1 MSEAFNPSFCTVE
14 EATLTS
20 VDERKVDITAL
31 IYGVGTYSAL
41 TSSALMGT
49 IQVYDSVGTL
59 HNHPLRGEER
69 LDLTLKGHDFQTE
82 VIITGQIVRIDN
94 VKTNTAGDGY
104 FYDLH
109 FVTLSSYEAGIQ
121 SVIAPYQNMTGSAA
135 AKSVFKKYFNK
146 GKSLTPFADAR
157 EALPIESQRYKM
169 QGSKERRFYLENSKN
184 KLHCIIPDFSPAEA
198 MNFLASKSL
207 ATSASPSN
215 MFRFF
220 ETYNGYY
227 WCTDEWLLK
236 MAKENK
242 KKIKDLYYMPFSEKD
257 PRKAELIS
265 QTLQSFENTNHV
277 NTEADIDSGGYT
289 NTVLEI
295 DLITHHAQYHNFN
308 YEEQK
313 RKFTQM
319 GGAPLTSN
327 TGAVHSEKF
336 IKKTFTPGNGNQSV
350 VFRDWQADGTET
362 KPEQKIR
369 EPQNMVEIIQ
379 NRKAYN
385 HHLNNSQVQISIQGR
400 LDLQPGEVVN
410 VIVQEPNVE
419 LSAENNERLSGLYLI
434 SSVSHSIQENQ
445 LNTSAEITKYD
456 WNRGDL

>member
-1 MSEAFNPSFCTVE
+1 
-14 EATLTS
+14 
-20 VDERKVDITAL
+20 
-31 IYGVGTYSAL
+31 
-41 TSSALMGT
+41 
-49 IQVYDSVGTL
+49 
-59 HNHPLRGEER
+59 
-69 LDLTLKGHDFQTE
+69 
-82 VIITGQIVRIDN
+82 
-94 VKTNTAGDGY
+94 
-104 FYDLH
+104 
-109 FVTLSSYEAGIQ
+109 
-121 SVIAPYQNMTGSAA
+121 MTGSAA

>member
-1 MSEAFNPSFCTVE
+1 MSETFNPSFCTIE

-20 VDERKVDITAL
+20 VDERVVDITPL

-41 TSSALMGT
+41 SASALVGT
-49 IQVYDSVGTL
+49 IEVYDSVGTL
-59 HNHPLRGEER
+59 HNHPLRGEEK
-69 LDLTLKGHDFQTE
+69 LNLTLKGHDFQTE
-82 VIITGQIVRIDN
+82 VKIVGQIIKIDN
-94 VKTNTAGDGY
+94 VKSNTAGDGY
-104 FYDLH
+104 FYNLH
-109 FVTLSSYEAGIQ
+109 FVTLTSYEAGIQ
-121 SVIAPYQNMTGSAA
+121 NVIAPYQNMTGSTA

-146 GKSLTPFADAR
+146 GKTLNAYGDVR
-157 EALPIESQRYKM
+157 ELLPVESERLRI
-169 QGSKERRFYLENSKN
+169 QGSDRKFYLENSKN
-184 KLHCIIPDFSPAEA
+184 KLHCIIPDFTPAGA

-220 ETYNGYY
+220 ETYDGYY

-236 MAKENK
+236 RAKENK
-242 KKIKDLYYMPFSEKD
+242 KKIKDLYYMPFTEKD

-265 QTLQSFENTNHV
+265 QTLESFENTNHV
-277 NTEADIDSGGYT
+277 NTEADLDSGAYT

-295 DLITHHAQYHNFN
+295 DLITHHMQYHNFN
-308 YEEQK
+308 YQEQK
-313 RKFTQM
+313 KKFKQM
-319 GGAPLTSN
+319 GGAPQTSN
-327 TGAVHSEKF
+327 AGAVHSDTF
-336 IKKTFTPGNGNQSV
+336 IKNTFTKENANQSV
-350 VFRDWQADGTET
+350 VFRDWQAEGTET

-385 HHLNNSQVQISIQGR
+385 HHLNNSKVQITIQGR
-400 LDLQPGEVVN
+400 LDLQPGQVVN

-419 LSAENNERLSGLYLI
+419 LSEENDERLSGLYLV

-456 WNRGDL
+456 WDKGDL

>member
-1 MSEAFNPSFCTVE
+1 
-14 EATLTS
+14 
-20 VDERKVDITAL
+20 
-31 IYGVGTYSAL
+31 
-41 TSSALMGT
+41 MGT

>member
-1 MSEAFNPSFCTVE
+1 MSETFNPSFCTIE

-20 VDERKVDITAL
+20 VDERVVDITPL

-41 TSSALMGT
+41 SASALVGT
-49 IQVYDSVGTL
+49 IEVYDSVGTL
-59 HNHPLRGEER
+59 HNHPLRGEEK
-69 LDLTLKGHDFQTE
+69 LNLTLKGHDFQTE
-82 VIITGQIVRIDN
+82 VRIVGQIIKIDN
-94 VKTNTAGDGY
+94 VKSNTAGDGY
-104 FYDLH
+104 FYNLH
-109 FVTLSSYEAGIQ
+109 FVTLTSYEAGIQ
-121 SVIAPYQNMTGSAA
+121 NVIAPYQNMTGSTA

-146 GKSLTPFADAR
+146 GKTLNAYGDVR
-157 EALPIESQRYKM
+157 ELLPVESERLRIR
-169 QGSKERRFYLENSKN
+169 GSDRKFYLENSKN
-184 KLHCIIPDFSPAEA
+184 KLHCIIPDFTPAGA

-220 ETYNGYY
+220 ETYDGYY

-236 MAKENK
+236 RAKENK
-242 KKIKDLYYMPFSEKD
+242 KKIKDLYYMPFTEKD

-265 QTLQSFENTNHV
+265 QTLESFENTNHV
-277 NTEADIDSGGYT
+277 NTEADLDSGAYT

-295 DLITHHAQYHNFN
+295 DLITHHMQYHNFN
-308 YEEQK
+308 YQEQK
-313 RKFTQM
+313 KKFKQM
-319 GGAPLTSN
+319 GGAPQTSN
-327 TGAVHSEKF
+327 AGAVHSDTF
-336 IKKTFTPGNGNQSV
+336 IKNTFTKENANQSV
-350 VFRDWQADGTET
+350 VFRDWQAEGTET

-385 HHLNNSQVQISIQGR
+385 HHLNNSKVQITIQGR
-400 LDLQPGEVVN
+400 LDLQPGQVVN

-419 LSAENNERLSGLYLI
+419 LSEENDERLSGLYLV

-456 WNRGDL
+456 WDKGDL